1 VRDISAEGVGLRLE
15 CRLRERAVLT
25 VELLGKTSARTLL
38 ASVVHAVPQGRG
50 WLHGCRLTSRLT
62 AEELQDWVG

>member
-1 VRDISAEGVGLRLE
+1 
-15 CRLRERAVLT
+15 VLT

-62 AEELQDWVG
+62 AEYSVSSVRGKC